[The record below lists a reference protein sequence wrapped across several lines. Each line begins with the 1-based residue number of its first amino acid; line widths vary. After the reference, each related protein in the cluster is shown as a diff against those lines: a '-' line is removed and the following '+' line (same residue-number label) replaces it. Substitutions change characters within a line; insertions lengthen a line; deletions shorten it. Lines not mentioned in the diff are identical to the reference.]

1 MGYAM
6 DRDRL
11 CPRNATSFNI
21 QNIPKCPNQR
31 AAVGESEWCTVF
43 GERIAKGTIT
53 GFYPVLH
60 YQRSPLGTPFYLK
73 FPHSQMAR
81 GRVVNGFRR
90 RNNQENHGRAKFHT
104 RSQETTA
111 QFLVIGLWKG
121 VHAVENKVNKVSD
134 FVANFKSHQA

>member
-1 MGYAM
+1 MLPTMGYAM

-60 YQRSPLGTPFYLK
+60 YQRSPLGTPFCFK
-73 FPHSQMAR
+73 FQHSRMAR
-81 GRVVNGFRR
+81 ARIVKGFGSGNTKDIHGQASFNPGR
-90 RNNQENHGRAKFHT
+90 KKPT
-104 RSQETTA
+104 
-111 QFLVIGLWKG
+111 
-121 VHAVENKVNKVSD
+121 
-134 FVANFKSHQA
+134 